1 MKTTT
6 PIIMI
11 IFYIV
16 VVVACAD
23 NDNTAKN
30 PIIETEN
37 EGITI
42 TSNWYDVDYLKDK
55 TYIIKEPKSSQ
66 TNVSYLLIG
75 DNKAIM
81 YDTGSGENEPE
92 NGTKIKH
99 ITDQL
104 TNLPVSLLLSHF
116 HFDHNQNISEFENIV
131 FPDLP
136 FLKERITG
144 DNIFSFTTGDLFIGE
159 HPSQVQ
165 VNEWLPVNEDI
176 DLGNRIIQ
184 LVNIPGHTIE
194 STAIIDKT
202 NKIAFLGDYL
212 YNGALFLFNNNDL
225 NVYRESIDHLISIL
239 DSDYTLYGAHGAP
252 KIAFNKLQTLKD
264 FLICIENNNCQSS
277 TATLWGYNVKRY
289 NYSGMEI
296 IIFQL

>member
-1 MKTTT
+1 
-6 PIIMI
+6 MI

-16 VVVACAD
+16 LVACND
-23 NDNTAKN
+23 NDNNTNN
-30 PIIETEN
+30 PIGEVDN
-37 EGITI
+37 EEVTI
-42 TSNWYDVDYLKDK
+42 LSNWYDVDHLKNK

-66 TNVSYLLIG
+66 ANVSYLLVG

-81 YDTGSGENEPE
+81 YDTGSGENKPE
-92 NGTKIKH
+92 NGTKIEH

-104 TNLPVSLLLSHF
+104 TNLPISLLLSHF
-116 HFDHNQNISEFENIV
+116 HFDHNQNISEFENIA

-136 FLKERITG
+136 FLKERISG
-144 DNIFSFTTGDLFIGE
+144 DNIFSFTTGDLFIGD

-212 YNGALFLFNNNDL
+212 YNGTLFLFDNNDL
-225 NVYRESIDHLISIL
+225 NTYRESIDHLISIL

-252 KIAFNKLQTLKD
+252 KITFNKLQTLKD
-264 FLICIENNNCQSS
+264 FLICIESNNCQSS
-277 TATLWGYNVKRY
+277 TTTLWGYTVIRY
-289 NYSGMEI
+289 NYDGMEI